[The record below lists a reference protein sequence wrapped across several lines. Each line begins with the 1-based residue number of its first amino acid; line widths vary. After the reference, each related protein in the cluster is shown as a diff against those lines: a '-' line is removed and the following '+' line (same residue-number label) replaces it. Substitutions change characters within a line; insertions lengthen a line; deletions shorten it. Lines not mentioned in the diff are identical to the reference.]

1 MRPEIKEYNI
11 DWMIWS
17 IIKTAGR
24 TTRGSDKEFSSML
37 EYVPYFKGIL
47 EPIVREGEA
56 GKQFLELVGEYM
68 GNIVNAHDD
77 GKKLAMTTFCFSPA
91 ILYAMDI
98 MPVTLEAISTLGALM
113 WRRGTYDYLDYCC
126 EVGFTETSCSSQR
139 GSLGAYL
146 AGLGENIDM
155 IVCDSAGVCDTNAN
169 AFAFTSAYLDKPF
182 YQLNY
187 PPELVTDRTTSYH
200 REDYYGL
207 IEFLEEQTGNKIDED
222 RLRDVL
228 TELQKQD
235 EILTDIEEMQSLVP
249 NPMPILYNLFI
260 YAGRFFFAGM
270 GNYTRMLETMR
281 DTVSANAAEKK
292 SGLRSGKENLRS
304 LFCYIDHFAVN
315 LSLWDWLDE
324 HGITQVGNILSK
336 YYNADA
342 PYLEGNREAG
352 YTINTENLDSMID
365 TMAQMNARMPMVL
378 SIRGPYD
385 APYMWFENSL
395 MLAKVFSADCV
406 VYNGTP
412 GCRNTWGMI
421 KPFARDMEKEGLPTY
436 IMYGDAFD
444 ERVESWDAT
453 AERLEEFFR
462 VRGLL

>member
-1 MRPEIKEYNI
+1 MRAEAKEYNY
-11 DWMIWS
+11 DWMM
-17 IIKTAGR
+17 
-24 TTRGSDKEFSSML
+24 GS
-37 EYVPYFKGIL
+37 IL
-47 EPIVREGEA
+47 EAAAKLPA
-56 GKQFLELVGEYM
+56 GSRKETELTLRYIPHFKYALGTLLDTGPPGVQFLQMLSDYYK
-68 GNIVNAHDD
+68 NIITAHEQ
-77 GKKLAMTTFCFSPA
+77 GKKIVATTFCSTPVIF
-91 ILYAMDI
+91 YAMGLV
-98 MPVTLEAISTLGALM
+98 PLTFEVLTAVGAM
-113 WRRGTYDYLDYCC
+113 VWKRGMFEYMDYGC
-126 EVGFTETSCSSQR
+126 EVGMPETSCSAQR

-169 AFAFTSAYLDKPF
+169 AIAFTSAYLDKPF
-182 YQLNY
+182 YQLYY

-222 RLRDVL
+222 RLREVL